1 MATKKTKTKF
11 PGKIKLYA
19 DENIRFGI
27 VKVLR
32 MQGINVRHAC
42 EVGLVNRDDK
52 THFQYAKKTGRWLL
66 TTDRDFL
73 NHTLY
78 PFEQVKGIAIVPDTG
93 DDMTAGYILAW
104 LKLELV
110 PSGKRIDNCKVEF
123 TVDNVIFHFKR
134 EGKVYTDKVDFI

>member
-1 MATKKTKTKF
+1 MKTQF

-27 VKVLR
+27 VQVLR
-32 MQGINVRHAC
+32 MQGINILHAC
-42 EVGLVNRDDK
+42 EVGLVNRDDN

-78 PFEQVKGIAIVPDTG
+78 PFEQVKGIAIVPG
-93 DDMTAGYILAW
+93 GNW
-104 LKLELV
+104 
-110 PSGKRIDNCKVEF
+110 R
-123 TVDNVIFHFKR
+123 
-134 EGKVYTDKVDFI
+134 